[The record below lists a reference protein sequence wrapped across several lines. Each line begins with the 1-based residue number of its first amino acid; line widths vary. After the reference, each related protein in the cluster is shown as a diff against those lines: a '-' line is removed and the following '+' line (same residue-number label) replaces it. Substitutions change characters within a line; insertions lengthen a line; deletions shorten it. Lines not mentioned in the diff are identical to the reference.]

1 VEQGAVMVFQI
12 PQYWDVAIDGIQI
25 LLCFFI
31 LVILIRYRKK
41 NREFAPDKAIRES
54 GPSFNT
60 QLFTQSLKQKVDQA
74 FANIAATVDVEQ
86 RKLDKVLSIGDSEG
100 RGYDMVQYQT
110 GRHRPVNQEILPLSG
125 DESGNDPLHEQI
137 YKLAVKGMSTRQIS
151 EELKTPLGEV
161 ELVLSLRESL
171 EN

>member
-1 VEQGAVMVFQI
+1 MVFQI

-25 LLCFFI
+25 ILCFLI
-31 LVILIRYRKK
+31 LVVLLRYRKK
-41 NREFAPDKAIRES
+41 NREFAPDKASRES
-54 GPSFNT
+54 GPSFNV
-60 QLFTQSLKQKVDQA
+60 QLFNQSLKQKVDQA
-74 FANIAATVDVEQ
+74 FANVAATVDAEQ
-86 RKLDKVLSIGDSEG
+86 RKLEKVLSIGDSGG
-100 RGYDMVQYQT
+100 RGYDTELYQT
-110 GRHRPVNQEILPLSG
+110 GLRRPVNQEILPLSG

-137 YKLAVKGMSTRQIS
+137 YKLAVKGMPTRQIS